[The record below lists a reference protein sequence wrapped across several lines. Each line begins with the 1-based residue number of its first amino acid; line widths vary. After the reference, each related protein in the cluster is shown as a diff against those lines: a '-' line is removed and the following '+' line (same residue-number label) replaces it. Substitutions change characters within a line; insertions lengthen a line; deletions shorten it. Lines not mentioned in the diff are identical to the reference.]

1 MTNPVLNNNIATD
14 SVILWQYDKAYNLIR
29 LIQAWN
35 EFAKV
40 SCTDFWNYFGNSIFP
55 IDRADTFGL
64 NAWGNMLGIPRP
76 TIYIPKYKDNDKEK
90 GSYDGKINFTTSP
103 KWLEIASSDS
113 EAINKALSEGYI
125 IYKKGSAKTTLYKLV
140 EGFNI
145 DGYSEEGYRVIDDGN
160 VYDEEGEIISDSGWK
175 TVTIQNTLYRGLL
188 KGRFFMMC
196 HSPTVPNYNKY
207 LSIVFGAMDSDG
219 DGKPDYDI
227 FGADGEVV
235 GERASRN
242 IALDFQNMTMGFT
255 FPKTA
260 SVEEA
265 YLIFQHYDVVYPFPA
280 GIRYPGEFID
290 DNLVIG
296 LNVDQ
301 AKGQMYKAFVD
312 GLVMA
317 DDDSGHF
324 PNGGIF
330 STTDRANY
338 KVPATIVG
346 KAFICNIAT
355 ASSTLSITVKA
366 NSDAHSARQSVWID
380 WGNSDCGYRYIPASP
395 NSDKK
400 EIFTTYQDAGL
411 YAVLVLFDSKKVSI
425 EYTFDT
431 VAKYDLSVPKGDVT

>member
-76 TIYIPKYKDNDKEK
+76 TINIPVGLD
-90 GSYDGKINFTTSP
+90 GGYDAVTN
-103 KWLEIASSDS
+103 
-113 EAINKALSEGYI
+113 GYD
-125 IYKKGSAKTTLYKLV
+125 
-140 EGFNI
+140 E
-145 DGYSEEGYRVIDDGN
+145 DGYMVLSVDDG
-160 VYDEEGEIISDSGWK
+160 WK
-175 TVTIQNTLYRGLL
+175 VVTIKNTLYRGLL

-196 HSPTVPNYNKY
+196 HTPTVPNYNKY
-207 LSIVFGAMDSDG
+207 LSIVFGAMDGDG

-290 DNLVIG
+290 DKLVIG
-296 LNVDQ
+296 LNVTQ
-301 AKGQMYKAFVD
+301 AEGQMYKAFVD

-346 KAFICNIAT
+346 KAFICNAT
-355 ASSTLSITVKA
+355 ASSTTSITVKA
-366 NSDAHSARQSVWID
+366 KSTAHSARQSVWID
-380 WGNSDCGYRYIPASP
+380 WGNSDCGYRYIPTSP
-395 NSDKK
+395 NSDTK
-400 EIFTTYQDAGL
+400 ILSTTYQDAGL
-411 YAVLVLFDSKKVSI
+411 YAVLVLFDSEKVSI
-425 EYTFDT
+425 ESKSFTP
-431 VAKYDLSVPKGDVT
+431 VAEYDLSVPKGDVT